1 VINLQADGSAL
12 YTAQALWTQAGE
24 NLNVTTVIL
33 SNRSYAILHL
43 EMERVRANTPGR
55 RAAALLDLSMP
66 DLDFVHLA
74 QGLGLD
80 AMRATTAE
88 EFSTALQQAASEP
101 GPFLIHAVVK

>member
-12 YTAQALWTQAGE
+12 YTAQALWTQARE

-43 EMERVRANTPGR
+43 EMERVRANTPGS
-55 RAAALLDLSMP
+55 RAAALLDLSML
-66 DLDFVHLA
+66 DVDFVQLA

-88 EFSTALQQAASEP
+88 EFSTALQRAASV
-101 GPFLIHAVVK
+101 A